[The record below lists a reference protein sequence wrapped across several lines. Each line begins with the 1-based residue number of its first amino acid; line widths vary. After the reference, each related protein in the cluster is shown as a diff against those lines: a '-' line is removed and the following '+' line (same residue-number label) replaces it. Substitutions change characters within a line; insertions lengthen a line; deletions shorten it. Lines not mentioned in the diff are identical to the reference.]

1 MDVTDT
7 SGGSHTL
14 AYRSWANGKSRM
26 YLLEGVRDLQ
36 AKYGIGVGD
45 VLVFRYGSRIE
56 RNVRGKGGGQGRAA
70 HRLELIEWYALAI

>member
-56 RNVRGKGGGQGRAA
+56 RNVRGKGGGRAGQ
-70 HRLELIEWYALAI
+70 LID